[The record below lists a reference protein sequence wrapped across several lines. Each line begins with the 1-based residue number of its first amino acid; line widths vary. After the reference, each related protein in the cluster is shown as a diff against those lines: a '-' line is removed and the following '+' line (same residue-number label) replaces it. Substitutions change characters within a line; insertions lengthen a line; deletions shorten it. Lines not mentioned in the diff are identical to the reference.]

1 MVYTVTFNPALDYV
15 VGVKDFQPGGLNR
28 TAYET
33 IQFGGKGINVSTVL
47 HNLGIEN
54 TALGFLAGFTGRA
67 LDEGLRASGLRTD
80 FIWLEEGLTRIN
92 VKIKAE
98 EEGEINGRGPA
109 IPDAAVGELFRKLDR
124 LTAGDAL
131 VLAGSIP
138 DSLPDDIYQQVLRR
152 LEGKGVLTAVD
163 ASRDLLCATLPY
175 RPFLIKPNVF
185 ELGEIFGRTLA
196 GDREI
201 RTCAQALQKR
211 GACWSPWPGTGPCC
225 WMKPASAAAWASRRV
240 RCATPWARGTPWLP
254 DSWPD
259 GSRTVHMTPPIAWA
273 RRRGPLPRSVTA
285 WREKTRFCPCST
297 ANFNQKFPV
306 S

>member
-1 MVYTVTFNPALDYV
+1 VVYTVTFNPALDYV

-163 ASRDLLCATLPY
+163 AARDLLCATLPY

-185 ELGEIFGRTLA
+185 ELGGIFGRTPA
-196 GDREI
+196 GDGEI
-201 RTCAQALQKR
+201 RACAQELQKR
-211 GACWSPWPGTGPCC
+211 GARNVLVSMGRQGAFLLTEEQELYFANACIGQVRNTVGAGDSLVAGFLTGLRQ
-225 WMKPASAAAWASRRV
+225 SGDFGRV
-240 RCATPWARGTPWLP
+240 RQMVLAAGCATAFDDWLGT
-254 DSWPD
+254 
-259 GSRTVHMTPPIAWA
+259 
-273 RRRGPLPRSVTA
+273 
-285 WREKTRFCPCST
+285 RENTLALLEQIRVEK
-297 ANFNQKFPV
+297 A
-306 S
+306 